1 MSDGLADPARRDGIA
16 SMPGA
21 EGRPVAVPAW
31 SIRRVTAMVRRYT
44 YLLLSSWPR
53 ILELA
58 YWPTVQMLMW
68 GFMTMFLAENSS
80 YIGQAF
86 GVLISG
92 VLLWDILFRGQIG
105 LAISFMEEMWSR
117 NLGHLFV
124 SPLRP
129 LELVA
134 ALVTM
139 SLIRT
144 LIGVVP
150 ASILAIFFFGFSIYD
165 LGLPL
170 VGFFLSLLIFA
181 WAIGL
186 AVSGLVLLWG
196 QGAESLAW
204 AAIFGIMPFS
214 AVYYP
219 VTALPDW
226 IAWVAWLMPAA
237 YSFEGM
243 RTILLD
249 GTVRLDLM
257 AIGYGLNLVYLA
269 LGTFAFLRCFR
280 IARRDGLLLQQ
291 GE

>member
-1 MSDGLADPARRDGIA
+1 MTERRAAALPEPA
-16 SMPGA
+16 
-21 EGRPVAVPAW
+21 ERPHVPAL
-31 SIRRVTAMVRRYT
+31 SLRRVAALLRRYL
-44 YLLLSSWPR
+44 YLLASSWPR
-53 ILELA
+53 IAELA
-58 YWPTVQMLMW
+58 YWPTVQMLLW
-68 GFMTMFLAENSS
+68 GFMTMFLAQNSS
-80 YIGQAF
+80 YVAQGF

-105 LAISFMEEMWSR
+105 LAISFLEEMWSR

-129 LELVA
+129 LEMVA
-134 ALVTM
+134 ALTAM
-139 SLIRT
+139 SLVRT

-150 ASILAIFFFGFSIYD
+150 ASLLAIFFFGFSIYE
-165 LGLPL
+165 LGLSL
-170 VGFFLSLLIFA
+170 VAFFFSLLIFA

-186 AVSGLVLLWG
+186 AVCGLVLLWG

-219 VTALPDW
+219 VSVLPDW
-226 IAWVAWLMPAA
+226 ISWLAWTMPAA

-243 RTILLD
+243 RSILLD

-257 AIGYGLNLVYLA
+257 AASFALDLVYLA
-269 LGTFAFLRCFR
+269 LGAWAFLRCFR